1 MSLATRTK
9 VKPPKE
15 LSATYSAVDGFA
27 VTLRWTPVESGA
39 QRSYFVVYRDSVE
52 LANGITENSYRD
64 ATVLEGE
71 NHVYSVATVNV
82 NETEGAA
89 IAASEVEL
97 PYYPVWEDGW
107 SLSMIQGVTTD
118 VSSRASDPRGTALTF
133 SRNGGTAPSGVTV
146 SSLGAISIGP
156 TVVAGSYSVGLKA
169 TGISGLATTY
179 SLPLTIQS
187 ALQPPLTPINLVIGA
202 ASTTS
207 LNVNWNRAA
216 SGDAPTDYDV
226 DYSTSAS
233 GPWSSKPHSGTATS
247 TQITGLSLNTVYYVR
262 VRANNSAG
270 SSSYVNGN
278 GSTAAVRTYFAG
290 APFEYPYL
298 SPTPSTIDESTS
310 GVLHRKNGG
319 ANILTL
325 PITQVGTEATT
336 SSSSPNTTPIFR
348 WGLNS
353 LTDTHIVTA
362 ETITEG
368 LSTPEIVLP
377 REGTYFWRQKI
388 YRASGA
394 SYASPGT
401 GVYPTKHYDQ
411 LNSSTVH
418 TTDGSTC
425 RPRNAMSFQKEAV
438 YGFDRDAEVW
448 MGFSLY
454 IPTNWE
460 HETYAR
466 GTTANGPM
474 LLTLLPSSGNSL
486 DTNSTHLT
494 LNAIVPDSG
503 WTALRQPTSGATK
516 THWCIQWYRNPTSTQ
531 EANVTRLSLGEI
543 QLGKWTDFVFNMR
556 WNPFTG
562 NTTVLGTTYVGNSG
576 KIRLWCGEQNSNG
589 TRSIS
594 SGSPLYTYSG
604 PCGNYP
610 SGKIIPSLRVYMF
623 GWNNANTSSRS
634 HPVWVG
640 ADAFRW
646 GFATGSTMNTY
657 QGGAASTWGDVAPG
671 DD

>member
-1 MSLATRTK
+1 M
-9 VKPPKE
+9 
-15 LSATYSAVDGFA
+15 SATFDATTTGEYSAATTAAARSA
-27 VTLRWTPVESGA
+27 V
-39 QRSYFVVYRDSVE
+39 
-52 LANGITENSYRD
+52 I
-64 ATVLEGE
+64 
-71 NHVYSVATVNV
+71 VA
-82 NETEGAA
+82 
-89 IAASEVEL
+89 
-97 PYYPVWEDGW
+97 
-107 SLSMIQGVTTD
+107 
-118 VSSRASDPRGTALTF
+118 ALTGTISVKVF
-133 SRNGGTAPSGVTV
+133 NGSNTEMGSGTMAAPW
-146 SSLGAISIGP
+146 
-156 TVVAGSYSVGLKA
+156 A
-169 TGISGLATTY
+169 T
-179 SLPLTIQS
+179 
-187 ALQPPLTPINLVIGA
+187 
-202 ASTTS
+202 
-207 LNVNWNRAA
+207 A
-216 SGDAPTDYDV
+216 SGDTV
-226 DYSTSAS
+226 LIGEVTSFTVGTTATPDSNWYIRFQNAGVTRWVRGSFGLAGS
-233 GPWSSKPHSGTATS
+233 GQDFTWSLDNWTATHTGTIGTATIITSGNAAPAFTVAPTSRSLPSSGGTIQFTAVDPEGVPVTYTGSVRTGFS
-247 TQITGLSLNTVYYVR
+247 TNPTTGLVTVTSAAAGTSGNYSVTASDG
-262 VRANNSAG
+262 VLSTTVTSSVTVDTLAENRA
-270 SSSYVNGN
+270 
-278 GSTAAVRTYFAG
+278 YFAG
-290 APFEYPYL
+290 ASFEYDYL
-298 SPTPSTIDESTS
+298 SPTPATIGETIA
-310 GVLHRKNGG
+310 GVLSRKNGG
-319 ANILTL
+319 ANVLTL
-325 PITQVGTEATT
+325 PITQSGTTAAT
-336 SSSSPNTTPIFR
+336 SSTATNTSPIFR
-348 WGLNS
+348 WGTNS
-353 LTDTHIVTA
+353 LTDTHIVET
-362 ETITEG
+362 ETISEG
-368 LSTPEIVLP
+368 VSTPDVVTP

-394 SYASPGT
+394 DYASPGT

-474 LLTLLPSSGNSL
+474 MLTLLPSSGNSL

-503 WTALRQPTSGATK
+503 WTALRQPTSGATR

-543 QLGKWTDFVFNMR
+543 QLGKWTDFVLNMR
-556 WNPFTG
+556 WNPFTS
-562 NTTVLGTTYVGNSG
+562 NTTVLGTTYVGNAG
-576 KIRLWCGEQNSNG
+576 KIRIWCGEQNSNG

-646 GFATGSTMNTY
+646 GFATGATVNAY
-657 QGGAASTWGDVAPG
+657 QGGRASTWADVAPG
-671 DD
+671 LV